1 MQRIRI
7 PFDKAMTEHFG
18 VSPNHG
24 RKKIKEGKL
33 PAPLR
38 DYEGGRPYFTPEII
52 EKHLTARM
60 AAREQEV
67 R

>member
-24 RKKIKEGKL
+24 RKKIKERKL
-33 PAPLR
+33 PPPLR
-38 DYEGGRPYFTPEII
+38 DYEGGRPYYTPQII
-52 EKHLTARM
+52 EQHHLERM
-60 AAREQEV
+60 AVREGS